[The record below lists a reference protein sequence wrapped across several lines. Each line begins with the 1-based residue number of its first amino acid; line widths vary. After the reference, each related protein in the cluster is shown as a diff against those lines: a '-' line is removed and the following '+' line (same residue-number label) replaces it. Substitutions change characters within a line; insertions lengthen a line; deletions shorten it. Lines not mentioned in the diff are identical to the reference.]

1 MATCRKM
8 RRSWKIQCFVFILL
22 QLFTPNCISAPP
34 ATQNAVSLDP
44 GVDDLEPLPLAT
56 ASKDAETAIG
66 TGTTDGKADTV
77 TSDNAATLM
86 KAVTADAKD
95 AAATPIKDAA
105 ATPIKDAAATPIKD
119 AAATPIKDAAAT
131 PIKDAAATPIKDA
144 AATPIKDA
152 AATPIKDAAATPI
165 KDAAATPI
173 KDAAA
178 TPIKDAAATPIKDAA
193 ATPIKDAAATPI
205 KDAAATPID
214 GVIARDDAPYT
225 KGEVI
230 AESTAI
236 IAETTVGK
244 YAITAD
250 KNKTKFDKS
259 GLTPEKLPPKPAD
272 SDADAAI
279 TAAPATS
286 TTTVKAPEPAKPIL
300 EKPSPA
306 SNTKLVGP
314 MDATE
319 DEQES
324 DQVPINTL
332 ESQTETDM
340 YDRENEEE
348 GGEDYDMGPA
358 VKVPLD
364 QDQNQNFGGQD
375 LEENDDDMVDA
386 DDQVVLSPAKSAG
399 KIDVRMKDTN
409 IYTAQDEDSHFF
421 FHLVILAFLV
431 AIVYITYHNK
441 RKIFLLAQSRR
452 WRDGLCSRNNVEYHR
467 LDQNVNEAMPSLKM
481 TQDYIF

>member
-44 GVDDLEPLPLAT
+44 GVDDLEPLAT
-56 ASKDAETAIG
+56 ASKDAETAIA

-77 TSDNAATLM
+77 TSDNAATVM

-95 AAATPIKDAA
+95 AAAPPIKDAAAPPIKDAAAPPIKDAAAPPIKDAAAPPIKDAAAPPIKDAAAPPIKDAAAPPIKDAAAPPIKDAA
-105 ATPIKDAAATPIKD
+105 ATPSKDAAATPSKDAAATPSKDAAATPIED
-119 AAATPIKDAAAT
+119 
-131 PIKDAAATPIKDA
+131 
-144 AATPIKDA
+144 
-152 AATPIKDAAATPI
+152 
-165 KDAAATPI
+165 
-173 KDAAA
+173 
-178 TPIKDAAATPIKDAA
+178 
-193 ATPIKDAAATPI
+193 
-205 KDAAATPID
+205 TPID

-230 AESTAI
+230 DESTAI

-340 YDRENEEE
+340 YNRENEEE
-348 GGEDYDMGPA
+348 GGEDYDMEPA

-364 QDQNQNFGGQD
+364 QDRNQNFGGQD
-375 LEENDDDMVDA
+375 LNEENDDGMVDA
-386 DDQVVLSPAKSAG
+386 DDDQVVLSPAKSAG

-409 IYTAQDEDSHFF
+409 IYTTQDEDSHFF

-431 AIVYITYHNK
+431 TIVYITYHNK

>member
-34 ATQNAVSLDP
+34 ATQNVSLDP
-44 GVDDLEPLPLAT
+44 GVDLEPLPLAT

-77 TSDNAATLM
+77 TSDNAATVM

-95 AAATPIKDAA
+95 AVATPVKDAVATPVKDAA
-105 ATPIKDAAATPIKD
+105 ATPVKDAAATPVKD
-119 AAATPIKDAAAT
+119 AAATPVKDAAAT
-131 PIKDAAATPIKDA
+131 PVKDAAATPVKDA
-144 AATPIKDA
+144 AATPVKEAAATPVKEAAATPVKDA
-152 AATPIKDAAATPI
+152 AATPVKDAAATPV
-165 KDAAATPI
+165 KDAAATPV
-173 KDAAA
+173 KEAAA
-178 TPIKDAAATPIKDAA
+178 TPVKE
-193 ATPIKDAAATPI
+193 
-205 KDAAATPID
+205 AAATPID
-214 GVIARDDAPYT
+214 GAIAHDDAPYT

-272 SDADAAI
+272 SDADAVI

-286 TTTVKAPEPAKPIL
+286 TTTVKAPELAKPIL

-314 MDATE
+314 MDAIE
-319 DEQES
+319 DKQES

-375 LEENDDDMVDA
+375 LNEENDDDMVDA
-386 DDQVVLSPAKSAG
+386 DDDQVGLSPAKSAG

>member
-1 MATCRKM
+1 MAACRKM

-34 ATQNAVSLDP
+34 ATQNVSLGP

-77 TSDNAATLM
+77 TSDNAATVM

-95 AAATPIKDAA
+95 AAATPNKDAA
-105 ATPIKDAAATPIKD
+105 ATPNKDAAATPNKD
-119 AAATPIKDAAAT
+119 AAATPNKDAAAT
-131 PIKDAAATPIKDA
+131 PNKDAAATPNKDA
-144 AATPIKDA
+144 AATPNKDA
-152 AATPIKDAAATPI
+152 AATPNKDAAATPN
-165 KDAAATPI
+165 KDAAATPN
-173 KDAAA
+173 KDADA
-178 TPIKDAAATPIKDAA
+178 TPNKDADATPNKDAD
-193 ATPIKDAAATPI
+193 ATPNKDA
-205 KDAAATPID
+205 DATPID

-272 SDADAAI
+272 SDDDDAAM

-286 TTTVKAPEPAKPIL
+286 TTTVKAPEPAKPIP

-306 SNTKLVGP
+306 ANTKLVGP

-324 DQVPINTL
+324 DQVSINTL
-332 ESQTETDM
+332 ESQTDTDM

-348 GGEDYDMGPA
+348 GGEDYDVTPA

-375 LEENDDDMVDA
+375 LNEENDDGMVDA
-386 DDQVVLSPAKSAG
+386 DDDQVVLSPAKSAG

-409 IYTAQDEDSHFF
+409 IYTTQDEDSHFF

>member
-34 ATQNAVSLDP
+34 ATQNVSLDP
-44 GVDDLEPLPLAT
+44 GVDLEPLPLAT

-77 TSDNAATLM
+77 TSDNAATVM

-95 AAATPIKDAA
+95 DAATPIKDDA
-105 ATPIKDAAATPIKD
+105 ATPIKDDAATPIKD
-119 AAATPIKDAAAT
+119 TAATPIKDTAAT
-131 PIKDAAATPIKDA
+131 PIKDTAATPIKDT
-144 AATPIKDA
+144 AATPIKDT
-152 AATPIKDAAATPI
+152 AATPIED
-165 KDAAATPI
+165 
-173 KDAAA
+173 
-178 TPIKDAAATPIKDAA
+178 
-193 ATPIKDAAATPI
+193 
-205 KDAAATPID
+205 TPID
-214 GVIARDDAPYT
+214 GVIARAPYT

-244 YAITAD
+244 YEITAD

-259 GLTPEKLPPKPAD
+259 GLTPEKLPPNPAD
-272 SDADAAI
+272 SDADAAM

-364 QDQNQNFGGQD
+364 QDQNFGGQD
-375 LEENDDDMVDA
+375 LNEENDDGMVDGMVDA
-386 DDQVVLSPAKSAG
+386 DDDDQVVLSPAKSAG

-409 IYTAQDEDSHFF
+409 IYTTQDEDSHFF

>member
-34 ATQNAVSLDP
+34 ATQNVFLDP

-66 TGTTDGKADTV
+66 TGKTDGKADTV
-77 TSDNAATLM
+77 TSDNTATVM

-152 AATPIKDAAATPI
+152 AATPIED
-165 KDAAATPI
+165 
-173 KDAAA
+173 
-178 TPIKDAAATPIKDAA
+178 
-193 ATPIKDAAATPI
+193 
-205 KDAAATPID
+205 TPID

-272 SDADAAI
+272 SDADAAM

-306 SNTKLVGP
+306 SNTKLVSP

-332 ESQTETDM
+332 ESQPETDM

-348 GGEDYDMGPA
+348 GGEDYNMGPT
-358 VKVPLD
+358 VKVPL
-364 QDQNQNFGGQD
+364 DQNQNFGGQD
-375 LEENDDDMVDA
+375 LNEENDDGMVDGMVDA
-386 DDQVVLSPAKSAG
+386 DDDDQVVLSPTKSAG

-409 IYTAQDEDSHFF
+409 IYTTQDEDSHFF

>member
-34 ATQNAVSLDP
+34 ATQNVSLDP

>member
-1 MATCRKM
+1 
-8 RRSWKIQCFVFILL
+8 
-22 QLFTPNCISAPP
+22 P
-34 ATQNAVSLDP
+34 
-44 GVDDLEPLPLAT
+44 
-56 ASKDAETAIG
+56 
-66 TGTTDGKADTV
+66 
-77 TSDNAATLM
+77 
-86 KAVTADAKD
+86 
-95 AAATPIKDAA
+95 AATPIED
-105 ATPIKDAAATPIKD
+105 
-119 AAATPIKDAAAT
+119 
-131 PIKDAAATPIKDA
+131 
-144 AATPIKDA
+144 
-152 AATPIKDAAATPI
+152 
-165 KDAAATPI
+165 
-173 KDAAA
+173 
-178 TPIKDAAATPIKDAA
+178 
-193 ATPIKDAAATPI
+193 
-205 KDAAATPID
+205 TPID

-236 IAETTVGK
+236 NAETTVGK

-272 SDADAAI
+272 SDADAAM

-306 SNTKLVGP
+306 SNTKLVSP

-332 ESQTETDM
+332 ESQTDM

-348 GGEDYDMGPA
+348 GGEDYNMGPA

-375 LEENDDDMVDA
+375 LNEENDDGMVDA
-386 DDQVVLSPAKSAG
+386 DDDDQVVLSPAKSAG

-409 IYTAQDEDSHFF
+409 IYTTQDEDSHFF

-441 RKIFLLAQSRR
+441 RKVSR
-452 WRDGLCSRNNVEYHR
+452 GGVLY
-467 LDQNVNEAMPSLKM
+467 
-481 TQDYIF
+481 

>member
-34 ATQNAVSLDP
+34 ATQNVSLDP
-44 GVDDLEPLPLAT
+44 GVDLEPLPLAT

-77 TSDNAATLM
+77 TSDNAATVM

-95 AAATPIKDAA
+95 AATPPIKDAA
-105 ATPIKDAAATPIKD
+105 APPIKDAAAPPIKD
-119 AAATPIKDAAAT
+119 AAAPPIKDAAAP
-131 PIKDAAATPIKDA
+131 PIKDAAAPPIKDA
-144 AATPIKDA
+144 AAPPIKDA
-152 AATPIKDAAATPI
+152 AAPPIKDAAAPPI
-165 KDAAATPI
+165 KDAAPTPI
-173 KDAAA
+173 ED
-178 TPIKDAAATPIKDAA
+178 
-193 ATPIKDAAATPI
+193 
-205 KDAAATPID
+205 TPID

-244 YAITAD
+244 YEITTD
-250 KNKTKFDKS
+250 ENKTKFDKS

-272 SDADAAI
+272 SDADAAM

-286 TTTVKAPEPAKPIL
+286 TTTVKAPEPTKPIL

-306 SNTKLVGP
+306 SNTKLVSP
-314 MDATE
+314 MDTTE

-364 QDQNQNFGGQD
+364 HDQNFGGQD
-375 LEENDDDMVDA
+375 LNEENDDGMVDA
-386 DDQVVLSPAKSAG
+386 DDDDQVVLSPAKSAG

-409 IYTAQDEDSHFF
+409 IYTTQDEDSHFF

>member
-8 RRSWKIQCFVFILL
+8 GRSWKILCFVFILL
-22 QLFTPNCISAPP
+22 QLFPPNCISAPL
-34 ATQNAVSLDP
+34 ATQNALSLDP
-44 GVDDLEPLPLAT
+44 SVDGLEPLPLAP
-56 ASKDAETAIG
+56 ASKDAEMAIS

-77 TSDNAATLM
+77 TSDNATTPNATVI

-95 AAATPIKDAA
+95 AAAPPIKDAAAPPIKDAAAPPIKDAAAPPIKDAAAPPIKDAA

-119 AAATPIKDAAAT
+119 AADTPIKDAADT
-131 PIKDAAATPIKDA
+131 PIKDAADTPIKDA
-144 AATPIKDA
+144 ADTPIKDA
-152 AATPIKDAAATPI
+152 ADTPIKDAADTPI
-165 KDAAATPI
+165 KDAADTPI
-173 KDAAA
+173 KDAA
-178 TPIKDAAATPIKDAA
+178 
-193 ATPIKDAAATPI
+193 
-205 KDAAATPID
+205 ID
-214 GVIARDDAPYT
+214 GVIARDDAPYA
-225 KGEVI
+225 KEEVI

-250 KNKTKFDKS
+250 KNKTKLDKA
-259 GLTPEKLPPKPAD
+259 GLTPEKLPPKPAA
-272 SDADAAI
+272 SDAAPAM

-306 SNTKLVGP
+306 SNTKLVSP
-314 MDATE
+314 MDPTE
-319 DEQES
+319 DEQGP
-324 DQVPINTL
+324 VNTL
-332 ESQTETDM
+332 ESQTETGM
-340 YDRENEEE
+340 YNRDNEQD
-348 GGEDYDMGPA
+348 GGEDDYDLGPG
-358 VKVPLD
+358 VEVPL
-364 QDQNQNFGGQD
+364 DQNQNFGSQD
-375 LEENDDDMVDA
+375 LNEENDDGIVDA
-386 DDQVVLSPAKSAG
+386 DDDQVVLSPAKSAG

-409 IYTAQDEDSHFF
+409 IYTTQDEDSHFF

>member
-44 GVDDLEPLPLAT
+44 GVDLEPLPLAT

-77 TSDNAATLM
+77 TSDNAATVM

-95 AAATPIKDAA
+95 DAATPIKDDA
-105 ATPIKDAAATPIKD
+105 ATPIKDDAATPIKD
-119 AAATPIKDAAAT
+119 TAATPIKDTAAT
-131 PIKDAAATPIKDA
+131 PIKDTAATPIKDT
-144 AATPIKDA
+144 AATPIKDT
-152 AATPIKDAAATPI
+152 AATPIED
-165 KDAAATPI
+165 
-173 KDAAA
+173 
-178 TPIKDAAATPIKDAA
+178 
-193 ATPIKDAAATPI
+193 
-205 KDAAATPID
+205 TPID
-214 GVIARDDAPYT
+214 GVIARAPYT

-236 IAETTVGK
+236 IAETTV
-244 YAITAD
+244 
-250 KNKTKFDKS
+250 
-259 GLTPEKLPPKPAD
+259 
-272 SDADAAI
+272 DADAAM

-364 QDQNQNFGGQD
+364 QDQNFGGQD
-375 LEENDDDMVDA
+375 LNEENDDGMVDGMVDA
-386 DDQVVLSPAKSAG
+386 DDDDQVVLSPAKSAG

-409 IYTAQDEDSHFF
+409 IYTTQDEDSHFF